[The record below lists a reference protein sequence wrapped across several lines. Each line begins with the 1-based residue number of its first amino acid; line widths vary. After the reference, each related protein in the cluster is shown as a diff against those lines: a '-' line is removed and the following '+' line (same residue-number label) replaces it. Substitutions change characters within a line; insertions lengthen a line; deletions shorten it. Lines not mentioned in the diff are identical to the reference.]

1 MPASVF
7 QIFVSLIVGAQAFAT
22 TVPSP
27 ADTKFSEGRFEQALP
42 AYQALH
48 ARNPNDVHCL
58 VRLGQLEVY
67 ADRLPEAK
75 HDFEAALV
83 LDSSNKGAKF
93 GLEDI
98 KDRTGANGTF
108 RIDRNARV
116 TIVPFVVT
124 DPLPIVKV
132 RINGKRD
139 ANFLIDTGAPG
150 VVLDPETAKAL
161 HLEVNAAGHGV
172 FAGGLKAAV
181 MQSTINAIALGHVVM
196 RHVPVTVMPMS
207 GAPAPPGI
215 RVDGIVGTSLFYHFL
230 TTLDYVHGRL
240 ILAPRSDSAQFEK
253 TAKQR
258 GASIVPLW
266 YVPDHFLFAN
276 AKVDGIEG
284 LFNVDTGGDDVG
296 VQISKSMLA
305 KLHLKLDES
314 HKSHMV
320 GPGGDVVVIP
330 FKAAVT
336 VGTTTVKGVPGVY
349 MPGGDQYGIFPFTV
363 GGTISHKF
371 FRTRVVTFD
380 FEAMRLVIANR

>member
-1 MPASVF
+1 MLASVF
-7 QIFVSLIVGAQAFAT
+7 QIFVGLIVGAQAFAT

-27 ADTKFSEGRFEQALP
+27 ADIKFSEGLFEQALP

-48 ARNPNDVHCL
+48 ARNPNDVHSL

-83 LDSSNKGAKF
+83 LDNSNKGAKF

-98 KDRTGANGTF
+98 KDRIGANGTF
-108 RIDRNARV
+108 QIDRNARV

-161 HLEVNAAGHGV
+161 HLEVKAAGHGV

-181 MQSTINAIALGHVVM
+181 MQSTINTIALGHVVV
-196 RHVPVTVMPMS
+196 RHVPVTVMPMA

-215 RVDGIVGTSLFYHFL
+215 HVDGIVGTSLFYHFL

-253 TAKQR
+253 TAKQS

-296 VQISKSMLA
+296 VQVSKSMLE
-305 KLHLKLDES
+305 KSHLKLDDS
-314 HKSHMV
+314 HKSHMA

-336 VGTTTVKGVPGVY
+336 VGTITVKGVPGVY

-371 FRTRVVTFD
+371 FRARVVTFD